1 MNSFLKKGI
10 IIDKN
15 VLTKKIKMKRI
26 ILLAIILTSAT
37 TLAQKQIEKTIGEFN
52 ELKVYDLI
60 EVELVKSN
68 ENKVIITGQN
78 NQNVVINNKNG
89 TLKIKMNLEEIFDG
103 NNTKVTLYYK
113 SLDIIDV
120 NEGSK
125 VSGKD
130 TIKQFEIDLR
140 AQEGGSIEVP
150 LEVSYTIIKA
160 VTGGNIKTTGISKSQ
175 KVSLLTGG
183 IYRGENLETNK
194 TDVSINA
201 AGEAYVKASKL
212 VDVKIRAGGDVFI
225 YGNPETVNES
235 TVLGGR
241 IKQMD

>member
-1 MNSFLKKGI
+1 
-10 IIDKN
+10 
-15 VLTKKIKMKRI
+15 MKYI
-26 ILLAIILTSAT
+26 ILLAVILISEAT
-37 TLAQKQIEKTIGEFN
+37 IAQKSIEKSIGEFN

-78 NQNVVINNKNG
+78 NQNVVIINKNG
-89 TLKIKMNLEEIFDG
+89 ILKIKMKFKEIFDG
-103 NNTKVTLYYK
+103 NNTKVTLHYK

-125 VSGKD
+125 VYGKD
-130 TIKQFEIDLR
+130 TIKQFEIDLK

-150 LEVSYTIIKA
+150 LEVSYANIKA
-160 VTGGNIKTTGISKSQ
+160 VTGGNVKATGLSKSQ

-194 TDVSINA
+194 TEVSINA
-201 AGEAYVKASKL
+201 AGEAHVKASKL
-212 VDVKIRAGGDVFI
+212 VDVKVRAGGDVFI

-241 IKQMD
+241 IKRMD